1 MKYFYL
7 MAMSSSLSS
16 MSRTGR
22 PVLAAATATTAERG
36 TERDSLPPNP
46 PPIRLTVT
54 TTCTILQSCE
64 ELSYI

>member
-1 MKYFYL
+1 MKYFHL

-22 PVLAAATATTAERG
+22 PVLAAATATTADSG
-36 TERDSLPPNP
+36 TERDSLPPKP

-54 TTCTILQSCE
+54 TTCSNIAVLC
-64 ELSYI
+64 

>member
-1 MKYFYL
+1 MKYSHL

-22 PVLAAATATTAERG
+22 PVLAAATATTADSG
-36 TERDSLPPNP
+36 TERDSLPPKP

-54 TTCTILQSCE
+54 TTCSNIAVLC
-64 ELSYI
+64 